1 MEIIYT
7 RNSEKLAKSIAEKLN
22 LSASPTLVKK
32 FSNDEMQVFL
42 QKDFSHV
49 TIIANTRTNED
60 WLELFLLLDALKN
73 TQIINLCLTYSG
85 YSRQDKI
92 NPNESCGNAL
102 FLKFLETFNIAKFI
116 FLDNHN
122 EPILKSPFQHLSAL
136 PLFIRDIKNKIQNKK
151 YKTEDIVIV
160 SPDLGRAKEAQFV
173 AETLKTDLVVCV
185 KSRNL
190 FNKVNKIKVLGNVE
204 NKICVLIDD
213 MIDSG
218 ATLCHASDALL
229 EVKAYKV
236 VAYATHGVF
245 SQGALQSLA
254 SSNIARIIVT
264 DSVHCDDNLSDKFEK
279 LSVAELLANT
289 IRILI

>member
-22 LSASPTLVKK
+22 LSASPAIVKK
-32 FSNDEMQVFL
+32 FSNDEMLVSL
-42 QKDFSHV
+42 QKNFSHV
-49 TIIANTRTNED
+49 TVIANTLTNED
-60 WLELFLLLDALKN
+60 WFELFLLLDALKN
-73 TQIINLCLTYSG
+73 TRIVNLCLTYSG

-92 NPNESCGNAL
+92 NPNESCGNMV

-122 EPILKSPFQHLSAL
+122 ESIIKSPFEHLSAL
-136 PLFIRDIKNKIQNKK
+136 PLFIRDIKNKYDTK
-151 YKTEDIVIV
+151 DIVIV
-160 SPDLGRAKEAQFV
+160 SPDLGRAKDAQFV
-173 AETLKTDLVVCV
+173 AETLKTDLAVCV
-185 KSRNL
+185 KTRNL
-190 FNKVNKIKVLGNVE
+190 FNKVTNVKVLGNVE

-218 ATLCHASDALL
+218 ATLCHASNALL

-236 VAYATHGVF
+236 VAYATHGIF
-245 SQGALQSLA
+245 SQGALRSLA
-254 SSNIARIIVT
+254 SSNIAKIVIT
-264 DSVHCDDNLSDKFEK
+264 DSICCDDNLSGKFER
-279 LSVAELLANT
+279 LSISELLANA

>member
-7 RNSEKLAKSIAEKLN
+7 RNSEKLAKSIVEKLN
-22 LSASPTLVKK
+22 LSASPTIVNR
-32 FSNDEMQVFL
+32 FRNDEIQVSL
-42 QKDFSHV
+42 QRSFSHV
-49 TIIANTRTNED
+49 TVIANTLTNED
-60 WLELFLLLDALKN
+60 WFELFLLLDALKN
-73 TQIINLCLTYSG
+73 TRIVNLCLTYSG

-92 NPNESCGNAL
+92 NPNESCANML
-102 FLKFLETFNIAKFI
+102 FFKFLETFNISKFI

-122 EPILKSPFQHLSAL
+122 EPVLRSPFQHLSAL
-136 PLFIRDIKNKIQNKK
+136 PLFIQNIKSK
-151 YKTEDIVIV
+151 YNTKDIVIV

-173 AETLKTDLVVCV
+173 AETLKTDLAVCV
-185 KSRNL
+185 KSRNV

-218 ATLCHASDALL
+218 STLCHASDALL

-236 VAYATHGVF
+236 VAYATHGIF

-254 SSNIARIIVT
+254 SSNIAEIVVT
-264 DSVHCDDNLSDKFEK
+264 DSICCKDNLPDRFEK
-279 LSVAELLANT
+279 LSVAELLADA
-289 IRILI
+289 IRLLI

>member
-22 LSASPTLVKK
+22 LSASPALVKK
-32 FSNDEMQVFL
+32 FSNDEMQVSL

-60 WLELFLLLDALKN
+60 WFELFLLLDALKN
-73 TQIINLCLTYSG
+73 ARIVNLCLTYIG

-102 FLKFLETFNIAKFI
+102 FFKFLESFNISKFI

-122 EPILKSPFQHLSAL
+122 EPIINSPFQHLSAL
-136 PLFIRDIKNKIQNKK
+136 PLFIRDIKSK
-151 YKTEDIVIV
+151 YKPEDIIIV
-160 SPDLGRAKEAQFV
+160 SPDLGRAKDAQFI
-173 AETLKTDLVVCV
+173 AQTLKTDLAVCV
-185 KSRNL
+185 KSRNV

-236 VAYATHGVF
+236 VAYATHGIF

-254 SSNIARIIVT
+254 SSNIAEIVVT
-264 DSVHCDDNLSDKFEK
+264 DSICCSDSFSDKFEK
-279 LSVAELLANT
+279 LSVTGLLAST
-289 IRILI
+289 IRTLI

>member
-22 LSASPTLVKK
+22 LSTSPAIVKK
-32 FSNDEMQVFL
+32 FSNDEMQVSL
-42 QKDFSHV
+42 QKSFSHV
-49 TIIANTRTNED
+49 TVIANTLTNED
-60 WLELFLLLDALKN
+60 LFELFLLLDALKN
-73 TQIINLCLTYSG
+73 TRIVNLCLTYSG

-92 NPNESCGNAL
+92 NPNESCGNMV
-102 FLKFLETFNIAKFI
+102 FLKFLETFNVAKFI

-122 EPILKSPFQHLSAL
+122 EPIIKSPFEHLSAL
-136 PLFIRDIKNKIQNKK
+136 PLFIRDIKNKYDAK
-151 YKTEDIVIV
+151 DIVIV
-160 SPDLGRAKEAQFV
+160 SPDLGRAKDAQFV
-173 AETLKTDLVVCV
+173 AETLKTDLAVCV
-185 KSRNL
+185 KTRNL
-190 FNKVNKIKVLGNVE
+190 FNKVTNVKVLGNVE

-236 VAYATHGVF
+236 VAYATHGIF

-254 SSNIARIIVT
+254 SSNIAKIVVT
-264 DSVHCDDNLSDKFEK
+264 DSIRCDDNLSDKFEK
-279 LSVAELLANT
+279 LSVAKLLADA

>member
-22 LSASPTLVKK
+22 LSASSALVKK
-32 FSNDEMQVFL
+32 FHNGEMQVSL
-42 QKDFSHV
+42 QRSFSHV
-49 TIIANTRTNED
+49 TVIANTSTNED
-60 WLELFLLLDALKN
+60 WFELFLLLDALKN
-73 TQIINLCLTYSG
+73 ARIINLCLTYSG

-92 NPNESCGNAL
+92 NPNESCGNML
-102 FLKFLETFNIAKFI
+102 FFKFLETFNISKFI

-122 EPILKSPFQHLSAL
+122 EPILESPFQHLSAT
-136 PLFIRDIKNKIQNKK
+136 PLFIQDIKNK
-151 YKTEDIVIV
+151 YRTDDIVIV

-173 AETLKTDLVVCV
+173 AETLKTDLAICV
-185 KSRNL
+185 KSRNV
-190 FNKVNKIKVLGNVE
+190 FNKVNRIKVLGNVE
-204 NKICVLIDD
+204 NKICILIDD

-218 ATLCHASDALL
+218 ATLCHASSALL

-236 VAYATHGVF
+236 VAYATHGIF

-254 SSNIARIIVT
+254 SSDIAKIVIT
-264 DSVHCDDNLSDKFEK
+264 DSIYCRDNLSDKFEK

-289 IRILI
+289 IRVLV

>member
-7 RNSEKLAKSIAEKLN
+7 KNSEKLAKSIAEKLN
-22 LSASPTLVKK
+22 LSASPTIVTR
-32 FSNDEMQVFL
+32 FRNDEIHVSL
-42 QKDFSHV
+42 QRNFSHV
-49 TIIANTRTNED
+49 TIIANTLTNED
-60 WLELFLLLDALKN
+60 WFELFLLLDALKN
-73 TQIINLCLTYSG
+73 TRIVNLCLTYSG

-92 NPNESCGNAL
+92 NPNESCGSML
-102 FLKFLETFNIAKFI
+102 FFKFLETFNISKFI

-122 EPILKSPFQHLSAL
+122 EPALRSPFQHLSAL
-136 PLFIRDIKNKIQNKK
+136 SLFIRDIKSK

-173 AETLKTDLVVCV
+173 AETLKTDLAICV
-185 KSRNL
+185 KSRNV
-190 FNKVNKIKVLGNVE
+190 FNKVNKIKILGNVE

-218 ATLCHASDALL
+218 STLCHASDALL

-236 VAYATHGVF
+236 VAYATHGIF

-254 SSNIARIIVT
+254 SSNIAEIVVT
-264 DSVHCDDNLSDKFEK
+264 DSICREDSLPDKFEK
-279 LSVAELLANT
+279 LSVAELLADE
-289 IRILI
+289 IRVLI

>member
-22 LSASPTLVKK
+22 LSVSPALVKK
-32 FSNDEMQVFL
+32 FNNNEMQVSL

-49 TIIANTRTNED
+49 TVVANTRTNED
-60 WLELFLLLDALKN
+60 WFELFLLLDALKN
-73 TQIINLCLTYSG
+73 TRIVNLCLTYSG

-92 NPNESCGNAL
+92 NPNESCGNML
-102 FLKFLETFNIAKFI
+102 FFKFLETFNIEKFI

-122 EPILKSPFQHLSAL
+122 EPILRTPFQHLSAL
-136 PLFIRDIKNKIQNKK
+136 PLLIRDIKNK
-151 YKTEDIVIV
+151 YKLEDIVIV
-160 SPDLGRAKEAQFV
+160 SPDLGRAKDAQFV
-173 AETLKTDLVVCV
+173 AETLKTDLAVCV
-185 KSRNL
+185 KSRNV

-204 NKICVLIDD
+204 DKICVLIDD

-236 VAYATHGVF
+236 VAYATHGIF

-254 SSNIARIIVT
+254 SSNIARIVVT
-264 DSVHCDDNLSDKFEK
+264 DSICCRDNLSDKFEK
-279 LSVAELLANT
+279 LSVTELLANA

>member
-22 LSASPTLVKK
+22 LSASSALVKK
-32 FSNDEMQVFL
+32 FHNGEMQVSL
-42 QKDFSHV
+42 QRSFSHV
-49 TIIANTRTNED
+49 TVIANTLTNED
-60 WLELFLLLDALKN
+60 WFELFLLLDALKN
-73 TQIINLCLTYSG
+73 ARIINLCLTYSG

-92 NPNESCGNAL
+92 NPNESCGNML
-102 FLKFLETFNIAKFI
+102 FFKFLETFNISKFI

-122 EPILKSPFQHLSAL
+122 EPILESPFQHLSAT
-136 PLFIRDIKNKIQNKK
+136 PLFIQDIKNK
-151 YKTEDIVIV
+151 YRTDDIVIV

-173 AETLKTDLVVCV
+173 AETLKTDLAICV
-185 KSRNL
+185 KSRNV
-190 FNKVNKIKVLGNVE
+190 FNKVNKINVLGNVE
-204 NKICVLIDD
+204 NKICILIDD

-218 ATLCHASDALL
+218 ATLCHASSALL

-236 VAYATHGVF
+236 VAYATHGIF

-254 SSNIARIIVT
+254 SSDIAKIVIT
-264 DSVHCDDNLSDKFEK
+264 DSIYCRDNLSDKFEK

-289 IRILI
+289 IRVLV

>member
-22 LSASPTLVKK
+22 LSASPSLVKK
-32 FSNDEMQVFL
+32 FNNNEMRVL
-42 QKDFSHV
+42 LGRSFSHV
-49 TIIANTRTNED
+49 TIVANTSTNED
-60 WLELFLLLDALKN
+60 WFELFLLLDALKN
-73 TQIINLCLTYSG
+73 TRIVNLCLTYSG
-85 YSRQDKI
+85 YSRQDKT
-92 NPNESCGNAL
+92 NPNESCGSTLL
-102 FLKFLETFNIAKFI
+102 FKFLETFNISKFI

-122 EPILKSPFQHLSAL
+122 EPILRSPFQHLSSL
-136 PLFIRDIKNKIQNKK
+136 PLFIRDIKSK

-160 SPDLGRAKEAQFV
+160 SPDLGRSKDAQFV
-173 AETLKTDLVVCV
+173 AETLKTDMAVCV
-185 KSRNL
+185 KFRNI
-190 FNKVNKIKVLGNVE
+190 FDKVNRIKVLGNVE

-236 VAYATHGVF
+236 VAYATHGIF

-254 SSNIARIIVT
+254 SSNIAKIVVT
-264 DSVHCDDNLSDKFEK
+264 DSVYRGDNLSDKIEK
-279 LSVAELLANT
+279 LSVAELLADA

>member
-7 RNSEKLAKSIAEKLN
+7 KNSENLAKSIAEKLN
-22 LSASPTLVKK
+22 LSASPAIVKK
-32 FSNDEMQVFL
+32 FGNNEIQVAL
-42 QKDFSHV
+42 QRSFSHV
-49 TIIANTRTNED
+49 TIVANTLTNED

-73 TQIINLCLTYSG
+73 TRIVNLCLTYAG

-122 EPILKSPFQHLSAL
+122 EPILRSPFQHLSAT
-136 PLFIRDIKNKIQNKK
+136 PLFIHDIKNKIQNNR

-173 AETLKTDLVVCV
+173 AETLKTDLAVCV
-185 KSRNL
+185 KSRNV

-236 VAYATHGVF
+236 VAYATHGIF

-254 SSNIARIIVT
+254 SSNIAKVIVT
-264 DSVHCDDNLSDKFEK
+264 DSVRCNDNLSDKFEK
-279 LSVAELLANT
+279 LSVAELLADA
-289 IRILI
+289 IRVLI

>member
-22 LSASPTLVKK
+22 LSASPAIVKK
-32 FSNDEMQVFL
+32 FGNDEMQVSL

-49 TIIANTRTNED
+49 TVIANTLTNED
-60 WLELFLLLDALKN
+60 WFELFLLLDALKN
-73 TQIINLCLTYSG
+73 TRIVNLCLTYSG

-92 NPNESCGNAL
+92 NPNESCGNML
-102 FLKFLETFNIAKFI
+102 FFKFLETFNIAKFI
-116 FLDNHN
+116 LLDNHS
-122 EPILKSPFQHLSAL
+122 EPILRSPFQHLSAL
-136 PLFIRDIKNKIQNKK
+136 PLFIQDIKSRIQNKN
-151 YKTEDIVIV
+151 YKTDDVVIV

-173 AETLKTDLVVCV
+173 AETLKTDLAVCV
-185 KSRNL
+185 KSRNV

-218 ATLCHASDALL
+218 ATLCHTSNALL

-236 VAYATHGVF
+236 VAYATHGIV

-254 SSNIARIIVT
+254 SSNIARIVVT
-264 DSVHCDDNLSDKFEK
+264 DSVCCRDNLLDKLKK
-279 LSVAELLANT
+279 LSVARLLADA
-289 IRILI
+289 IRMLI

>member
-1 MEIIYT
+1 MEIIYI

-22 LSASPTLVKK
+22 LSASPALVKK
-32 FSNDEMQVFL
+32 FSNDEMLVSL
-42 QKDFSHV
+42 HKDFSHV
-49 TIIANTRTNED
+49 TVVANTRTNED
-60 WLELFLLLDALKN
+60 WFELFLLLDALKN
-73 TQIINLCLTYSG
+73 TRIVNLCLTYSG

-92 NPNESCGNAL
+92 NPNESCGNML
-102 FLKFLETFNIAKFI
+102 FFKFLETFNIEKFI

-122 EPILKSPFQHLSAL
+122 EPILRSPFQHLSAL
-136 PLFIRDIKNKIQNKK
+136 SLFIQDIKNK
-151 YKTEDIVIV
+151 YKPEDIVIV
-160 SPDLGRAKEAQFV
+160 SPDLGRAKDAQFV
-173 AETLKTDLVVCV
+173 AETLKTDLAVCV
-185 KSRNL
+185 KSRNV
-190 FNKVNKIKVLGNVE
+190 FNKVNKMKVLGNVE

-254 SSNIARIIVT
+254 SSNIAKIVVT
-264 DSVHCDDNLSDKFEK
+264 DSICCRDNLSDKFEK
-279 LSVAELLANT
+279 LSVARLLADA

>member
-22 LSASPTLVKK
+22 LSASPALVKK
-32 FSNDEMQVFL
+32 FGNNEMQVSL
-42 QKDFSHV
+42 QKDFFHV
-49 TIIANTRTNED
+49 TVVANTRTNED
-60 WLELFLLLDALKN
+60 WFELFLLLDALKN
-73 TQIINLCLTYSG
+73 TRIVNLCLTYSG

-92 NPNESCGNAL
+92 NPNESCGNIL
-102 FLKFLETFNIAKFI
+102 FFKFLETFNIEKFI

-122 EPILKSPFQHLSAL
+122 EPILRTPFQHLSAL
-136 PLFIRDIKNKIQNKK
+136 PLFIKDIKNK
-151 YKTEDIVIV
+151 YKPEDIVIV
-160 SPDLGRAKEAQFV
+160 SPDLGRAKDAQFV
-173 AETLKTDLVVCV
+173 AKTLKTDLAVCV
-185 KSRNL
+185 KSRNV
-190 FNKVNKIKVLGNVE
+190 FNKVSKIKVLGNVE

-236 VAYATHGVF
+236 VAYATHGIF

-254 SSNIARIIVT
+254 SSNIARIVVT
-264 DSVHCDDNLSDKFEK
+264 DSICCKDDLSDKFEK

-289 IRILI
+289 IRVLI

>member
-22 LSASPTLVKK
+22 LSASPALVKK
-32 FSNDEMQVFL
+32 FSNDEMQVSL
-42 QKDFSHV
+42 QKAFSHV
-49 TIIANTRTNED
+49 TVVANTRTNED
-60 WLELFLLLDALKN
+60 WFELFLLLDALKN
-73 TQIINLCLTYSG
+73 ARIVNLCLTYIG

-102 FLKFLETFNIAKFI
+102 LFKFLESFSISKFI

-122 EPILKSPFQHLSAL
+122 EPIINSPFQHLSAL
-136 PLFIRDIKNKIQNKK
+136 PLFIRDIKSK
-151 YKTEDIVIV
+151 YKPEDIIIV
-160 SPDLGRAKEAQFV
+160 SPDLGRAKDAQFI
-173 AETLKTDLVVCV
+173 AETLKTDLAVCV
-185 KSRNL
+185 KSRNV

-236 VAYATHGVF
+236 VAYATHGIF

-254 SSNIARIIVT
+254 SSNIAEIVVT
-264 DSVHCDDNLSDKFEK
+264 DSICCSDSFSDKFEK
-279 LSVAELLANT
+279 LSVMELLAST
-289 IRILI
+289 IRTLI

>member
-22 LSASPTLVKK
+22 LSASSALVKK
-32 FSNDEMQVFL
+32 FHNGEMQVSL
-42 QKDFSHV
+42 QRSFSHV
-49 TIIANTRTNED
+49 TVIANTLTNED
-60 WLELFLLLDALKN
+60 WFELFLLLDALKN
-73 TQIINLCLTYSG
+73 ARIINLCLTYSG

-92 NPNESCGNAL
+92 NPNESCGNML
-102 FLKFLETFNIAKFI
+102 FFKFLETFNISKFI

-122 EPILKSPFQHLSAL
+122 EPILESPFQHLSAT
-136 PLFIRDIKNKIQNKK
+136 PLFIQDIKNK
-151 YKTEDIVIV
+151 YRTDDIVIV

-173 AETLKTDLVVCV
+173 AETLKTDLAICV
-185 KSRNL
+185 KSRNV
-190 FNKVNKIKVLGNVE
+190 FNKVNRIKVLGNVE
-204 NKICVLIDD
+204 NKICILIDD

-218 ATLCHASDALL
+218 ATLCHASSALL

-236 VAYATHGVF
+236 VAYATHGIF

-254 SSNIARIIVT
+254 SSDIAKIVIT
-264 DSVHCDDNLSDKFEK
+264 DSIYCRDNLSDKFEK

-289 IRILI
+289 IRVLV

>member
-7 RNSEKLAKSIAEKLN
+7 RNSEKLAKSIAKKLN
-22 LSASPTLVKK
+22 LSASPALVKK
-32 FSNDEMQVFL
+32 FGNNEMQVSL
-42 QKDFSHV
+42 QKDFSHATV
-49 TIIANTRTNED
+49 VANTLTNED
-60 WLELFLLLDALKN
+60 WFELFLLLDALKD
-73 TQIINLCLTYSG
+73 TRIVNLCLTYSG

-92 NPNESCGNAL
+92 NPNESCGNIL
-102 FLKFLETFNIAKFI
+102 FFKFLETFNIEKFI

-122 EPILKSPFQHLSAL
+122 EPILRSPFQHLSAL
-136 PLFIRDIKNKIQNKK
+136 PLFIQDIKNK
-151 YKTEDIVIV
+151 YKPEDIVIV
-160 SPDLGRAKEAQFV
+160 SPDLGRAKDAQFV
-173 AETLKTDLVVCV
+173 AETLKTDLAVCV
-185 KSRNL
+185 KSRNV

-254 SSNIARIIVT
+254 SSNIAKIVVT
-264 DSVHCDDNLSDKFEK
+264 DSVCCRDNLSDKFEK
-279 LSVAELLANT
+279 LSVVELLADA

>member
-22 LSASPTLVKK
+22 LSTSPTLVKK
-32 FSNDEMQVFL
+32 FSNDEMQVSL
-42 QKDFSHV
+42 QKDFSHATV
-49 TIIANTRTNED
+49 VANTRTNED
-60 WLELFLLLDALKN
+60 WFELFLLLDALKN
-73 TQIINLCLTYSG
+73 TRIVNLCLTYSG

-92 NPNESCGNAL
+92 NPSESCGNAL

-136 PLFIRDIKNKIQNKK
+136 PLFIRDIKNKIKNKR

-173 AETLKTDLVVCV
+173 AETLKTDLAVCV

-218 ATLCHASDALL
+218 ATLCHASNALL

-254 SSNIARIIVT
+254 SSNIAKIVVT
-264 DSVHCDDNLSDKFEK
+264 DSIHCGDNLSDKFEK
-279 LSVAELLANT
+279 LSVAGLLADT